1 MRILRQTFSSLAVRN
16 YRLMFF
22 GMLVSSAG
30 TWMQSVALGWLVLDL
45 TGSGTAVGLIT
56 AAQFLPMLFLG
67 AWGGLIADRFD
78 KRRILVMTQ
87 TAMGLSAGF
96 LATVV
101 LLDVVALWM
110 VFASALALGFAT
122 VIDNPARQSF
132 IPELVGTD
140 RVTNAIALNSAMFNA
155 SRMVGPAIAGVLI
168 LRWGTGI
175 CFAINAVSYIAVIT
189 GVVMMRTSELER
201 GKPVARARGQVR
213 AGFRYVWSTPDLR
226 STILLVAVV
235 GTFTLNFQV
244 ILPVLARFTF
254 DRGPGTLGVL
264 YSVMGAGSLVGALV
278 AAGRNRPSRNVMI
291 GGAFV
296 LGLLMLG
303 VAAAPNLAV
312 ATVLLALTGAA
323 TITFLSTANA
333 LLQLSSDQQMR
344 GRVMALYAIV
354 FLGSTPIGGP
364 IIGWIG
370 EQWSPRASFAVA
382 GLAALGGAA
391 MASTISVRAGR
402 RSTAPV
408 DDAVPRE
415 PAAA

>member
-16 YRLMFF
+16 YRLLFF

-101 LLDVVALWM
+101 LLDVVELWM

-132 IPELVGTD
+132 ISELVGPD

-189 GVVMMRTSELER
+189 GVAMMRPSELQR

-213 AGFRYVWSTPDLR
+213 AGLRYVWSTPDLR

-254 DRGPGTLGVL
+254 DRGPGTLGML

-296 LGLLMLG
+296 LGVLMLG

-344 GRVMALYAIV
+344 GRVMALYAMV

-364 IIGWIG
+364 VVGWIG

-382 GLAALGGAA
+382 GVAALVGAA

-402 RSTAPV
+402 RSSAPV

>member
-16 YRLMFF
+16 YRLLFF
-22 GMLVSSAG
+22 GMLISSAG

-101 LLDVVALWM
+101 LLDVVELWM

-132 IPELVGTD
+132 ISELVGPE

-175 CFAINAVSYIAVIT
+175 CFAINAFSYIAVII
-189 GVVMMRTSELER
+189 GVLMMRASELQR
-201 GKPVARARGQVR
+201 GRPVARARGQVR
-213 AGFRYVWSTPDLR
+213 AGLRYVWSTPDLR

-254 DRGPGTLGVL
+254 DRGPGTLGLL

-296 LGLLMLG
+296 LGVLMLG
-303 VAAAPNLAV
+303 VAVAPNLAV

-344 GRVMALYAIV
+344 GRVMALYAMV

-364 IIGWIG
+364 IVGWIG

-382 GLAALGGAA
+382 GLAALVGAA

-402 RSTAPV
+402 RSTGTV
-408 DDAVPRE
+408 DDAVPSE
-415 PAAA
+415 VATV